1 MKNSKAAKILREFA
15 ENDIERLDKNIR
27 DFTGDVLDTEKRI
40 KALNR
45 AADFLEGDSVS
56 TNKLNKT
63 LDYLEGIKED
73 YKFFKNEIFALQKH
87 VKKAINTAMGEIS
100 EELKNRDYDDYPFP
114 MWYINK
120 NKERKIIQ
128 W

>member
-1 MKNSKAAKILREFA
+1 MKSSKAAKILREFA
-15 ENDIERLDKNIR
+15 ENDIERLDKSIR
-27 DFTGDVLDTEKRI
+27 DFTGDVLDTAKRI

-73 YKFFKNEIFALQKH
+73 YKFFKNEIFALQKP
-87 VKKAINTAMGEIS
+87 VKKAINTAMGEIL
-100 EELKNRDYDDYPFP
+100 EELKNRDYDDYLFP
-114 MWYINK
+114 M
-120 NKERKIIQ
+120 
-128 W
+128 